1 MSEWT
6 ALRNP
11 RHGGYVDGFD
21 PNRIYEWKR
30 VGSDDVWTM
39 RLVDM
44 PAMFNVYGLSFRET
58 DRARAMN
65 YTPVGDSDG
74 DDGA

>member
-6 ALRNP
+6 SLLNLY
-11 RHGGYVDGFD
+11 GTGYAEGFD
-21 PNRIYEWKR
+21 RNRHYEWKR

-39 RLVDM
+39 RLADM
-44 PAMFNVYGLSFRET
+44 HSAFNVWGLSFREIDPT
-58 DRARAMN
+58 R
-65 YTPVGDSDG
+65 PVGDSDG

>member
-11 RHGGYVDGFD
+11 RNGGYADGFD
-21 PNRIYEWKR
+21 RNRHYEWKR

-39 RLVDM
+39 RLADM
-44 PAMFNVYGLSFRET
+44 HSAFNVWGLSFR
-58 DRARAMN
+58 ARA
-65 YTPVGDSDG
+65 TGTIGDSDG